1 MSEAKD
7 KMNLSSLYSKK
18 QLLLK
23 LFLPLFV
30 SLGLI
35 IFAAY
40 FLVVKNYISNNKELE
55 KKIIELNN
63 VVSNIENSINK
74 NQSNFLDI
82 QNKLKEYQSQNDVL
96 SDLVAQPI
104 KDQFDINIDYALLEI
119 EYLLTIANHNLL
131 LVGDYQKIL
140 LILSTIENR
149 LNSVDMEDANK
160 VKQDLRKQINILK
173 SNKLIDRG
181 RIFTLLSNLS
191 SRIDYL
197 PLKNIFQN
205 NNNKIYTEHKQE
217 KVQSERLLDL
227 ILEELKNLVVISH
240 SEKQNKNNLS
250 NNEISL
256 IKLKIKLELANA
268 KFFLLNISSENFNK
282 SIHAINSYLK
292 DYYDLSNQETLN
304 FYDELSGISE
314 FEIFLPNIDVMS
326 LIESV
331 RAIIRYQIQRN
342 QKEITE

>member
-7 KMNLSSLYSKK
+7 KMNLSSPYSKK

-173 SNKLIDRG
+173 SNI
-181 RIFTLLSNLS
+181 I
-191 SRIDYL
+191 
-197 PLKNIFQN
+197 NIL
-205 NNNKIYTEHKQE
+205 Y
-217 KVQSERLLDL
+217 
-227 ILEELKNLVVISH
+227 
-240 SEKQNKNNLS
+240 
-250 NNEISL
+250 
-256 IKLKIKLELANA
+256 
-268 KFFLLNISSENFNK
+268 
-282 SIHAINSYLK
+282 
-292 DYYDLSNQETLN
+292 
-304 FYDELSGISE
+304 
-314 FEIFLPNIDVMS
+314 
-326 LIESV
+326 
-331 RAIIRYQIQRN
+331 
-342 QKEITE
+342 

>member
-1 MSEAKD
+1 M
-7 KMNLSSLYSKK
+7 
-18 QLLLK
+18 
-23 LFLPLFV
+23 
-30 SLGLI
+30 
-35 IFAAY
+35 
-40 FLVVKNYISNNKELE
+40 
-55 KKIIELNN
+55 
-63 VVSNIENSINK
+63 
-74 NQSNFLDI
+74 
-82 QNKLKEYQSQNDVL
+82 
-96 SDLVAQPI
+96 
-104 KDQFDINIDYALLEI
+104 
-119 EYLLTIANHNLL
+119 
-131 LVGDYQKIL
+131 
-140 LILSTIENR
+140 
-149 LNSVDMEDANK
+149 
-160 VKQDLRKQINILK
+160 
-173 SNKLIDRG
+173 
-181 RIFTLLSNLS
+181 LSNLS

-282 SIHAINSYLK
+282 SIHAINNYLK

-304 FYDELSGISE
+304 FYDELSSISE